1 LYAKSYSAYTDFDIQ
16 YTNRRAFTQGS
27 AFWGLERSIFTCLPS
42 NPQCPFWVH
51 IMESLQGG
59 SNYNTPPDKMQFLD
73 NRARLLYPNFLVY
86 MGEILLQLIFFK
98 NYCSFLQTY
107 GYINILWHIF
117 NSARNNQQQLVIFI
131 HVMHGFCGRLF
142 RWEGKIAFNSKQDQS
157 KS

>member
-1 LYAKSYSAYTDFDIQ
+1 
-16 YTNRRAFTQGS
+16 
-27 AFWGLERSIFTCLPS
+27 
-42 NPQCPFWVH
+42 
-51 IMESLQGG
+51 
-59 SNYNTPPDKMQFLD
+59 MQFLD